1 MAIMRPDPDQLVD
14 PIHQGNAVHLR
25 LPVGIPQ
32 PLRYVVHVVQ
42 DAAGCGHADRLHLVE
57 ERVVRSILQRQ
68 QLGDE
73 AGATLGVQACFLCNY
88 GRLGRMIASRRSI
101 TLGTIALVGSSCRY
115 GWSRSVPPRASF
127 SASSSVMMWSQNAER
142 F

>member
-1 MAIMRPDPDQLVD
+1 MGWVAIMRPDPDQLVE
-14 PIHQGNAVHLR
+14 PIHQGDAVHLR

-32 PLRYVVHVVQ
+32 PLRFVVQ

-127 SASSSVMMWSQNAER
+127 SASSSVMMWSQKIR
-142 F
+142 